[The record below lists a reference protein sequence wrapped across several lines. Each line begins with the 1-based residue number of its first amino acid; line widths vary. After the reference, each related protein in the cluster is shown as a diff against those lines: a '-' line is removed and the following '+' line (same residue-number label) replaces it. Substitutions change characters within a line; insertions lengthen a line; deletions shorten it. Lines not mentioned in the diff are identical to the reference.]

1 MHDFDLDDTLEGAI
15 LDGLLWPVPAS
26 PAHVFPLYLDE
37 PLAQAFG
44 VHPARQASPDTLA
57 RRIVV
62 LREAVWEAMGHHDI
76 PELHKAIPFAVNGRG
91 EPADLRF
98 VAVVRQEGA
107 LWLSVIRARNPEPV
121 KPEGITVGGRGF
133 APRLALVSP

>member
-1 MHDFDLDDTLEGAI
+1 MHDFDLDDTLEGAV
-15 LDGLLWPVPAS
+15 LDGHLWPVPKS
-26 PAHVFPLYLDE
+26 PSHDFALYLDE
-37 PLAQAFG
+37 PLALAFG
-44 VHPARQASPDTLA
+44 VHRARPAAPDALG
-57 RRIVV
+57 RRVDV

-76 PELHKAIPFAVNGRG
+76 PELHKLIPFAVNGRG

-121 KPEGITVGGRGF
+121 KPDGITVGGRGF
-133 APRLALVSP
+133 APRFALVPP